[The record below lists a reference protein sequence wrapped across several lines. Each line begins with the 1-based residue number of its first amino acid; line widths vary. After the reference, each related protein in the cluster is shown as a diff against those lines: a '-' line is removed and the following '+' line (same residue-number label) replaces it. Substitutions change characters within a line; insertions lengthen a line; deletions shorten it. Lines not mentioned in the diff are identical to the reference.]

1 VSGAWIRARTLV
13 GSSSEAALGWAVL
26 LLAAVVWVGG
36 LRLGWYTSDRI
47 TDIPTYRNAQ
57 MLISSGHVP
66 YRDFPLEYP
75 PLAAALFWFAGVLPG
90 QYEVAFSALMLIC
103 LGATCLGVM
112 ATARAAGLGEGRQA
126 LAGCAVAV
134 SPLVLGDMVQTRF
147 DLMLAALLSWT
158 LYAAVARRW
167 KLAWALLGA
176 ATLTKLV
183 PLALAPILFLY
194 QRHHTGPRR
203 AWAGLALG
211 VAVVAM
217 MTLPFLVMSPS
228 GVWRIAAYHIDRP
241 LQIES
246 TGAAYLLGLH
256 ALAGI
261 PLSVSFSFG
270 SQGLAGHGPDAIST
284 ISSALLLAAIV
295 AIAVTLALLLRRTR
309 RGPADARLFLAA
321 AAATMA
327 ALLAGGKVLSPQF
340 LIWLLP
346 VGFVVAGRYGGWTF
360 LGTVVASML
369 TAAYFPHSYWRLVA
383 LENGPIALLV
393 LRDAAL
399 VALVALAWPRRDVA
413 GDVEELPPRA
423 DAAPD
428 AADRAVAARYLTD

>member
-1 VSGAWIRARTLV
+1 
-13 GSSSEAALGWAVL
+13 
-26 LLAAVVWVGG
+26 
-36 LRLGWYTSDRI
+36 
-47 TDIPTYRNAQ
+47 
-57 MLISSGHVP
+57 
-66 YRDFPLEYP
+66 
-75 PLAAALFWFAGVLPG
+75 
-90 QYEVAFSALMLIC
+90 
-103 LGATCLGVM
+103 M
-112 ATARAAGLGEGRQA
+112 ATARAAGMDERRQA
-126 LAGCAVAV
+126 LAGCAVAL

-158 LYAAVARRW
+158 LYAAVAGRW
-167 KLAWALLGA
+167 RLAWTLLGA

-183 PLALAPILFLY
+183 PIALAPILFLY
-194 QRHHTGPRR
+194 QRHREGSRR
-203 AWAGLALG
+203 AVTGLALG
-211 VAVVAM
+211 IAVVVVVL
-217 MTLPFLVMSPS
+217 LPFVIMSPS
-228 GVWRIAAYHIDRP
+228 GTWRIAAYHLDRP

-256 ALAGI
+256 SLAGI
-261 PLSVSFSFG
+261 PLSVSYSFG
-270 SQGLAGHGPDAIST
+270 SQGLAGRGPDAIST

-295 AIAVTLALLLRRTR
+295 AIAVTLALLMRRTR

-346 VGFVVAGRYGGWTF
+346 VGFVVVGRYGGWTF

-383 LENGPIALLV
+383 LDPGPIALLV

-399 VALVALAWPRRDVA
+399 VALVALAWPRRDAVDEVA
-413 GDVEELPPRA
+413 ELPPRA

-428 AADRAVAARYLTD
+428 AADHAVAARYLTD